1 MASSLTLTAVKPS
14 FTARLLGFWK
24 SLQKNRIALIGL
36 GMLVVII
43 LVAIFAPV
51 IAPYDNT
58 TSAGFQVG
66 DTYNPPSAQHWLG
79 TDDAGKDV
87 FTNFIFGARVSLIVG
102 FFAAFISVFI
112 GGVIGIVAGFY
123 GGRVENILMRFTD
136 IMLVIPD
143 LPLMVVIVALT
154 KPSVLNIIFVI
165 GLLDWTTT
173 SRIVRS
179 QTLAVKSRKFVLRA
193 RAIGAGNGHI
203 IRHHILPLVMPILV
217 VNAVLVVSLAILNE
231 STLSFLGLGDPTA
244 LSWGQMLNYAFG
256 RGAMSVGAWWALFAP
271 GFGIVWVVLGL
282 TLLGHGLEQVLNPRL
297 ETHHLMKARPV
308 IKHEGR
314 GQTLHNGTLPHA
326 QDDARQG
333 VPDEAPILLEV
344 DKVSISYINEGKPP
358 ARAVENVSF
367 TLREG
372 ELMGLVGESGCGKT
386 TLMLGLLRLLPA
398 AGQIVDGEVWFCNKE
413 LTALTEQEMEE
424 VRWKGISI
432 VFQGAMNALNPVR
445 TVGDQIAEAIVK
457 HNPEIKGQALN
468 ARVDELLDLV
478 GITAK
483 HRDHYPHQYSGGM
496 RQRAMIAMA
505 LACNPQVVIA
515 DEPTTA
521 LDVMIQAQVLELLDS
536 LRKRLGLS
544 IIFVTHDLGVV
555 AEMCDSVLVMYGGVT
570 AEYANVDTVYNL
582 ARHPYT
588 QELLKA
594 FPDLTHPE
602 KRLVSIPGY
611 PPRLD
616 DLPAG
621 CRFAPRCPL
630 AFERCHVEAPAI
642 LEVEEKHYVSC
653 HLVTPSSPAL
663 PPRGAI
669 PSPLG
674 RGLG

>member
-1 MASSLTLTAVKPS
+1 MAVA
-14 FTARLLGFWK
+14 
-24 SLQKNRIALIGL
+24 GL
-36 GMLVVII
+36 FMLVVMI
-43 LVAIFAPV
+43 LAAVFAPA
-51 IAPYDNT
+51 IAPYDNS
-58 TSAGFQVG
+58 TSTDVQME
-66 DTYNPPSAQHWLG
+66 DIYNPPSAAHWLG

-87 FTNFIFGARVSLIVG
+87 FTNFIFGARVSLLVG

-112 GGVIGIVAGFY
+112 GGVLGIVAGFF
-123 GGRVENILMRFTD
+123 GGRIENFLMRFTD

-154 KPSVLNIIFVI
+154 KPSLLNIIFVI
-165 GLLDWTTT
+165 GLLGWTTT
-173 SRIVRS
+173 ARIVRS

-244 LSWGQMLNYAFG
+244 ASWGQMLNFAFG
-256 RGAMSVGAWWALFAP
+256 RGAMSAGAWWTLVTP
-271 GFGIVWVVLGL
+271 GLGIVWVVLSL
-282 TLLGHGLEQVLNPRL
+282 TLFGHGLEQVLNPRL
-297 ETHHLMKARPV
+297 ETHHLMRPRE
-308 IKHEGR
+308 IIRNEATGKPLPR
-314 GQTLHNGTLPHA
+314 GI
-326 QDDARQG
+326 RSK
-333 VPDEAPILLEV
+333 VPEEAPILVEV
-344 DKVSISYINEGKPP
+344 NNLSISYNTEGKPS

-367 TLREG
+367 TLRQG

-386 TLMLGLLRLLPA
+386 TLMLALLRLLPS
-398 AGQIVDGEVWFCNKE
+398 AGQIVDGEVWFGDKE
-413 LTALTEQEMEE
+413 LTSLTEIEMEGI
-424 VRWKGISI
+424 RWKGISI

-445 TVGDQIAEAIVK
+445 TVGDQIGEAIVK
-457 HNPEIKGQALN
+457 HDPGMKGAVLKK
-468 ARVDELLDLV
+468 RVSELLELV
-478 GITAK
+478 GISPEHK
-483 HRDHYPHQYSGGM
+483 GHFPHQYSGGM

-570 AEYANVDTVYNL
+570 AEYSDVDTIYNK

-594 FPDLTHPE
+594 FPDLSNPE
-602 KRLVSIPGY
+602 KRLASIPGY

-616 DLPAG
+616 NLPAG
-621 CRFAPRCPL
+621 CRFAPRCPV
-630 AFERCHVEAPAI
+630 AFDRCREEAPEIHQLDA
-642 LEVEEKHYVSC
+642 KHFASC
-653 HLVTPSSPAL
+653 HLL
-663 PPRGAI
+663 EG
-669 PSPLG
+669 G
-674 RGLG
+674 KQ